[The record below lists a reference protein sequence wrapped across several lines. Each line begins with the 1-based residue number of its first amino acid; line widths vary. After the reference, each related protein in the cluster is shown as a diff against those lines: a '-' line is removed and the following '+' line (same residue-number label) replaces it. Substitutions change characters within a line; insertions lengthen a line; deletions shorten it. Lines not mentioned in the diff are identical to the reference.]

1 MPNGVRSRNRPAE
14 SRAAAVNQNNSLD
27 AEAHPSIGRGL
38 IEAVADPERGPVG
51 GFDLMQICGPITR
64 RKPIAP
70 LIAAIAIA
78 FVVATAHPIRAQL
91 GQSGLGW
98 QQRFLGIIPLIK
110 PDPKDPVVVTV
121 NGAPITAAEIADYA
135 KTEARMINATSTE
148 ESKAVFRDA
157 ADNLINRQL
166 LLQEAEKRKL
176 AISDA
181 EVASRAREFQV
192 AGAGGQAV
200 ATGGAPDAQ
209 LMAAVR
215 GSMLIEKMLD
225 GEFREHHVQPT
236 DAQIKQ
242 YYEEH
247 RDLFVKD
254 PGEVQIAHI
263 AVKFPPNATAAQKKA
278 ASEKVI
284 KLYRQALKSKD
295 FATLAKQ
302 NSEDTQSA
310 PKGGELGYFRP
321 GQLPPVVDKMV
332 FATPSGQLTQILE
345 SNLGYSFIKVIS
357 RRGETIAPLAEVKAK
372 IAMFILDENEDAVV
386 KALIKK
392 IAKGAK
398 VEFKNPPAASS

>member
-1 MPNGVRSRNRPAE
+1 M
-14 SRAAAVNQNNSLD
+14 
-27 AEAHPSIGRGL
+27 
-38 IEAVADPERGPVG
+38 
-51 GFDLMQICGPITR
+51 
-64 RKPIAP
+64 
-70 LIAAIAIA
+70 
-78 FVVATAHPIRAQL
+78 
-91 GQSGLGW
+91 
-98 QQRFLGIIPLIK
+98 
-110 PDPKDPVVVTV
+110 VVTV

-166 LLQEAEKRKL
+166 LLQEAGKRKL

-263 AVKFPPNATAAQKKA
+263 AVKFPPNATDAQKKA
-278 ASEKVI
+278 ASEKII
-284 KLYRQALKSKD
+284 KLFRQALKSKD
-295 FATLAKQ
+295 FAALAKQ

-398 VEFKNPPAASS
+398 VEFKNPPAASRGDPCTQC

>member
-1 MPNGVRSRNRPAE
+1 MHIC
-14 SRAAAVNQNNSLD
+14 
-27 AEAHPSIGRGL
+27 HPSS
-38 IEAVADPERGPVG
+38 
-51 GFDLMQICGPITR
+51 R
-64 RKPIAP
+64 RKPIAS
-70 LIAAIAIA
+70 LIVAIGIA
-78 FVVATAHPIRAQL
+78 FVVATAHPIHAQL

-98 QQRFLGIIPLIK
+98 QQRFLGIIPLVK

-157 ADNLINRQL
+157 GENLINRQL
-166 LLQEAEKRKL
+166 LLQEAEKRKI
-176 AISDA
+176 AIPDA
-181 EVASRAREFQV
+181 EVANRAREFQV
-192 AGAGGQAV
+192 AGTSGQAI
-200 ATGGAPDAQ
+200 APGGAPDAQ
-209 LMAAVR
+209 LMSAVR

-225 GEFREHHVQPT
+225 DEFRARHVQPT

-242 YYEEH
+242 SYEEH

-263 AVKFPPNATAAQKKA
+263 AVKIPPNATDAQKKA
-278 ASEKVI
+278 ASEKII

-295 FATLAKQ
+295 FAALAKQ
-302 NSEDTQSA
+302 NSEDTESA
-310 PKGGELGYFRP
+310 AKGGELGYFRP

-332 FATPSGQLTQILE
+332 FATAVGHLTQILE
-345 SNLGYSFIKVIS
+345 SNLGYSFIKVTS
-357 RRGETIAPLAEVKAK
+357 RRGETISPLAEVKAK

-398 VEFKNPPAASS
+398 IEFKNPPGEKS